1 MEWMVA
7 ATDDASHAAIK
18 RTDRGITKLAEE
30 NIELA
35 EGITE
40 LAEGASPAV
49 AAARVMLLPPS
60 YLYPVPNNVE
70 SDLIG
75 DGGEEG
81 IRDRAGGFFSE
92 ESLAA
97 HLWGRSWQRGLS

>member
-7 ATDDASHAAIK
+7 ATDDASRAAIK
-18 RTDRGITKLAEE
+18 LSDGKIIKLAEE
-30 NIELA
+30 KIEQA

-40 LAEGASPAV
+40 LAEGISPAV

-60 YLYPVPNNVE
+60 YLYPIPNNAE
-70 SDLIG
+70 GDLIG
-75 DGGEEG
+75 DGGEDGVRERSG
-81 IRDRAGGFFSE
+81 RFFSD

-97 HLWGRSWQRGLS
+97 HLWGRSWQQGIS